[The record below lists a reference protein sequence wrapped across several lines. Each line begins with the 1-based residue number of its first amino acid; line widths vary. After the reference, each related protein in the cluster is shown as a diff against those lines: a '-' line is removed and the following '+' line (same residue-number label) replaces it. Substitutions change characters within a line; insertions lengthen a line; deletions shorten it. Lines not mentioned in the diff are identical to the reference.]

1 MNDKLNLGELAIPVP
16 IPASFR
22 RQAQVYASQFFV
34 QDVQKRIYRQT
45 LALLAVDNYLRLLGF
60 ETNLNQP
67 EIWNVTRRLWSEANE
82 LKIAGIG
89 NLECC
94 LIAAE
99 QQAEKQNMILSQSQ
113 LSSGI
118 DIGYVFVEIT
128 NSEKTAILTGFLPA
142 LQEQAEDREVRVAD
156 LMSIDDFI
164 DDLSEREISSN
175 SLEKTDD
182 LTTEFAEKKIIY
194 LQNWLNHIYEE
205 GWEPSM
211 RDLQAVTCHKKLQ
224 LGGQVFDIQLGV
236 SQSSDQ
242 LVLVRVIVQSEGTNL
257 PMGMQ
262 VSVPDEA
269 DIYTETVNEIAS
281 LISIPLELAPDENFW
296 VELSYKDES
305 IREYFV
311 A

>member
-1 MNDKLNLGELAIPVP
+1 
-16 IPASFR
+16 
-22 RQAQVYASQFFV
+22 
-34 QDVQKRIYRQT
+34 
-45 LALLAVDNYLRLLGF
+45 
-60 ETNLNQP
+60 
-67 EIWNVTRRLWSEANE
+67 
-82 LKIAGIG
+82 
-89 NLECC
+89 
-94 LIAAE
+94 
-99 QQAEKQNMILSQSQ
+99 
-113 LSSGI
+113 
-118 DIGYVFVEIT
+118 
-128 NSEKTAILTGFLPA
+128 
-142 LQEQAEDREVRVAD
+142 
-156 LMSIDDFI
+156 
-164 DDLSEREISSN
+164 
-175 SLEKTDD
+175 
-182 LTTEFAEKKIIY
+182 
-194 LQNWLNHIYEE
+194 
-205 GWEPSM
+205 M

>member
-1 MNDKLNLGELAIPVP
+1 MNDKLNLRELAIPVP

-67 EIWNVTRRLWSEANE
+67 ERWNVTSRLWSEANE
-82 LKIAGIG
+82 LEIAWVG

-99 QQAEKQNMILSQSQ
+99 QQSMILSQSQ

-118 DIGYVFVEIT
+118 GIGYVFVEIT

-142 LQEQAEDREVRVAD
+142 LQEQAEDREIRVAD

-164 DDLSEREISSN
+164 DDLSERQISSS
-175 SLEKTDD
+175 SLEKIDN

-211 RDLQAVTCHKKLQ
+211 RDLQTVTCHKKLQ

-236 SQSSDQ
+236 SQSSDE

-281 LISIPLELAPDENFW
+281 LISIPLELAPEENFW
-296 VELSYKDES
+296 IELSYKDES
-305 IREYFV
+305 IREYFI

>member
-175 SLEKTDD
+175 SLEKQM
-182 LTTEFAEKKIIY
+182 I
-194 LQNWLNHIYEE
+194 
-205 GWEPSM
+205 
-211 RDLQAVTCHKKLQ
+211 
-224 LGGQVFDIQLGV
+224 
-236 SQSSDQ
+236 
-242 LVLVRVIVQSEGTNL
+242 
-257 PMGMQ
+257 
-262 VSVPDEA
+262 
-269 DIYTETVNEIAS
+269 
-281 LISIPLELAPDENFW
+281 
-296 VELSYKDES
+296 
-305 IREYFV
+305 
-311 A
+311 